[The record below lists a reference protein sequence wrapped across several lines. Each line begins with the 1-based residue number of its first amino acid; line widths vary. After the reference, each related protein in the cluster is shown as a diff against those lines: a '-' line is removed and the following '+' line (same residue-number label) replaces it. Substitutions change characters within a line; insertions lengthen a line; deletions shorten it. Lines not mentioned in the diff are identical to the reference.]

1 MITRNKAKNVKKE
14 LIPESGFFSTVLGRF
29 EDSFQAF
36 LDELSLKCLLCTPL
50 TENSAE
56 VKKES
61 GPEVAQAEPEVA
73 RVGPVEQEVKPKV
86 EPGDKQRN
94 NQGSSKRKLS
104 QQDKKIQKRPSRV
117 LARVSFVCI
126 EYAASYILHIIC
138 SLLKSQSH
146 LRNPI

>member
-1 MITRNKAKNVKKE
+1 MI
-14 LIPESGFFSTVLGRF
+14 
-29 EDSFQAF
+29 
-36 LDELSLKCLLCTPL
+36 
-50 TENSAE
+50 ENSAE
-56 VKKES
+56 VKKESEPEVAQS

-73 RVGPVEQEVKPKV
+73 QLGPSEQEVKPKV
-86 EPGDKQRN
+86 EPGDKPRN

>member
-1 MITRNKAKNVKKE
+1 MITRNKAKYAKKE
-14 LIPESGFFSTVLGRF
+14 LISESGFFSTVLGRF
-29 EDSFQAF
+29 EDSLQAF

-61 GPEVAQAEPEVA
+61 EPDVAQAEPEVA
-73 RVGPVEQEVKPKV
+73 QVGPVEQEVKPKV
-86 EPGDKQRN
+86 EPGDKPRN
-94 NQGSSKRKLS
+94 NQGSFKGKLS

-126 EYAASYILHIIC
+126 EYTVYTVYYILHIIFC
-138 SLLKSQSH
+138 
-146 LRNPI
+146 I

>member
-29 EDSFQAF
+29 QDRSQVF
-36 LDELSLKCLLCTPL
+36 LDALSIKCLLCTPL

-61 GPEVAQAEPEVA
+61 EPEVAQAEPEVA

-86 EPGDKQRN
+86 EQGDKPRN

-104 QQDKKIQKRPSRV
+104 SKQQDKKTQKRPSNV
-117 LARVSFVCI
+117 LARVLFACI
-126 EYAASYILHIIC
+126 EYAEY
-138 SLLKSQSH
+138 
-146 LRNPI
+146 

>member
-1 MITRNKAKNVKKE
+1 MITRNKAKNVKKD
-14 LIPESGFFSTVLGRF
+14 LIPETGFFTTVLGRF

-36 LDELSLKCLLCTPL
+36 LDEFSLKCLLCTPL

-61 GPEVAQAEPEVA
+61 EPEVAQAEPEVA
-73 RVGPVEQEVKPKV
+73 PFEQEVEPKV
-86 EPGDKQRN
+86 EPGDKPRN

-126 EYAASYILHIIC
+126 EYTAYYILHIIC
-138 SLLKSQSH
+138 SLLMSQSH
-146 LRNPI
+146 LRNPIQRR